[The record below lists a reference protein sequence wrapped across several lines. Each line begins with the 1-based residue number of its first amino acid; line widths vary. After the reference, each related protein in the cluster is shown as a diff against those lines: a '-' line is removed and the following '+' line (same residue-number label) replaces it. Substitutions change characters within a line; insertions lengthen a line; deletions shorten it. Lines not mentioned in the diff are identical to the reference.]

1 MRVENVTSW
10 SNFYA
15 SLACFL
21 LGKLAHM
28 PACVQVVRPS
38 IVGQDGGFKSRTRTS
53 ENGWLRR
60 SRTEVLETVH
70 RRFADALGLP
80 ESMVRWRIMMG
91 KGGERLV

>member
-1 MRVENVTSW
+1 MRSR
-10 SNFYA
+10 A
-15 SLACFL
+15 RGGA
-21 LGKLAHM
+21 
-28 PACVQVVRPS
+28 QVVRPS

-80 ESMVRWRIMMG
+80 ESMVRMLLRRNVCV
-91 KGGERLV
+91 GGG